1 MLKKLQYFWQLSYQ
15 RSPQENLEALRNKLN
30 ARLNPNQQQVG
41 DNQRVDE
48 ANAVIPDLWNQLPY
62 QEFIA
67 HQLHIHKQP
76 IVLLGNLEQ
85 INILSEILANKNI
98 QVNTLEW
105 DWQEPINLN
114 GLPEDSQLVICHI
127 PLSEYEW
134 NVIQQLKEKYLN
146 RLTSIYELVLP
157 FTLLPMAQS
166 SLDYYVK
173 NLAEITSY
181 YLGETY
187 FRPIDKL
194 NDVFPL
200 AEKRVIEFGPLEG
213 CLTAGLVKLGV
224 KSLTCIEARPEN
236 AIKTLVACYSFGWKH
251 VELVMDDFH
260 NVNHLKYGTYDL
272 VFAHGVYYHSLAP
285 FLFLENL
292 CSLSENIFIG
302 GFCATDELP
311 EGDYEQLEYSGQK
324 YRAKIHKEVDYF
336 TSGVNPIGYF
346 FHKEDLMKFFKERNY
361 EVIVIS
367 DEDAEIAAGN
377 YLRFLACK
385 K

>member
-15 RSPQENLEALRNKLN
+15 RSPQENLEALRNKLD
-30 ARLNPNQQQVG
+30 ARLNPNKQQVG
-41 DNQRVDE
+41 DHQRLDE
-48 ANAVIPDLWNQLPY
+48 ANTVITDLWNQSSS

-67 HQLHIHKQP
+67 HQLQLHKQP
-76 IVLLGNLEQ
+76 IVLLGKLEETK
-85 INILSEILANKNI
+85 ILGALLVKKNI

-105 DWQEPINLN
+105 DWQDQINFN
-114 GLPEDSQLVICHI
+114 GLPEDLLFVICHI
-127 PLSEYEW
+127 PLSESQW
-134 NVIQQLKEKYLN
+134 KILQQLKEKYLN

-173 NLAEITSY
+173 DLAEITSY

-187 FRPIDKL
+187 FRPLDQL

-200 AEKRVIEFGPLEG
+200 VEKRVIEFGPLEG

-236 AIKTLVACYSFGWKH
+236 AIKTLVACHSFGWKH

-260 NVNHLKYGTYDL
+260 NVNHLKYGAYDL

-302 GFCATDELP
+302 GFCATDSLP
-311 EGDYEQLEYSGQK
+311 EGDYERLEYGGKK
-324 YRAKIHKEVDYF
+324 YRTKMHKEVDYF

-346 FHKEDLMKFFKERNY
+346 FHKDDLMNFFQERNY
-361 EVIVIS
+361 EIIVLS
-367 DEDAEIAAGN
+367 DEDAEIVAGN
-377 YLRFLACK
+377 YLRFLARK